1 MRILLVEDDRFL
13 GAAIQA
19 GLSHDGVAVDWVL
32 TGQEVEAALRS
43 TRHELLILDL
53 GLPDMDGEDLLRRMR
68 AGGDHRP
75 VLVVTSSKNVRDR
88 IQLLDLGAD
97 DFLVKPIDIDELA
110 ARMRAVLRRSQAKP
124 AASEEFAQGPLK
136 LSPTRRTV
144 TWHDRPV
151 TLTSKE
157 FWVLEFFMR
166 KRSHVVSRA
175 QLEESLY
182 GWGDEIESNAIEVY
196 IHRLRRKICPE
207 VIQTIRG
214 VGYRLGLEGVV

>member
-13 GAAIQA
+13 GAAIQT
-19 GLSHDGVAVDWVL
+19 GLSQDGVAVDWVT
-32 TGQEVEAALRS
+32 TGQEVESALRS
-43 TRHELLILDL
+43 TRHELIVLDL

-68 AGGDHRP
+68 ASGDHRP
-75 VLVVTSSKNVRDR
+75 VLVVTARKNVRDR

-110 ARMRAVLRRSQAKP
+110 ARMRAVLRRSQSKAVV
-124 AASEEFAQGPLK
+124 SEEFAHGPLK

-196 IHRLRRKICPE
+196 IHRLRRKISPE

-214 VGYRLGLEGVV
+214 VGYRLGLDGI

>member
-1 MRILLVEDDRFL
+1 
-13 GAAIQA
+13 
-19 GLSHDGVAVDWVL
+19 
-32 TGQEVEAALRS
+32 
-43 TRHELLILDL
+43 
-53 GLPDMDGEDLLRRMR
+53 
-68 AGGDHRP
+68 
-75 VLVVTSSKNVRDR
+75 
-88 IQLLDLGAD
+88 
-97 DFLVKPIDIDELA
+97 
-110 ARMRAVLRRSQAKP
+110 
-124 AASEEFAQGPLK
+124 
-136 LSPTRRTV
+136 V